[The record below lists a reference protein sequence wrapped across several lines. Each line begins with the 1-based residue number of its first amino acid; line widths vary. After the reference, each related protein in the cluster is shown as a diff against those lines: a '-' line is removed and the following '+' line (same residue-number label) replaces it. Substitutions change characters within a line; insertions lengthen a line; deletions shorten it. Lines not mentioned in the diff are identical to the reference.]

1 MRTLPPIAPKDP
13 EILARTAYGRASD
26 QSDAARIGV
35 ISVVLNRATLG
46 KFPGARSIAGVCQAP
61 MQFDCWNKGTAD
73 YDRTIKATTADAA
86 YAACLGL
93 ALAAIQF
100 RIADNTQDA
109 VFCHD
114 TSLAEPPKE
123 WGAVRFTVQLGK
135 LKFYAQAK
143 P

>member
-1 MRTLPPIAPKDP
+1 MRTLPPIGPKDP
-13 EILARTAYGRASD
+13 EILARTAYGEASD
-26 QSDAARIGV
+26 QIDAARIGV
-35 ISVVLNRATLG
+35 ISVVLNRATTG
-46 KFPGARSIAGVCQAP
+46 KWPGGRSIAGVCQAP

-73 YDRTIKATTADAA
+73 YDRTVKATSADPA

-100 RIADNTQDA
+100 RIADNTNGA
-109 VFCHD
+109 VFYHD

-123 WGAVRFTVQLGK
+123 WGAVRLTVQLGK

-143 P
+143 S